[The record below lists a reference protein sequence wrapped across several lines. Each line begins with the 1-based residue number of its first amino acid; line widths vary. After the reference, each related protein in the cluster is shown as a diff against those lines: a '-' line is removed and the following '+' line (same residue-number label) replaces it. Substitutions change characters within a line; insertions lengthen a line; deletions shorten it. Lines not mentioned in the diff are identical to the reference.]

1 MKASSHCAA
10 LIKKYDGLATG
21 AYFKNGQY
29 VIGYGRRGVSRFD
42 KITPHDAEV
51 MLKHDLDEMGK
62 KLEQALYD
70 QCITVTQSQFD
81 ALLALSYAEGLV
93 AVKKS
98 LVWKYLLRHKP
109 DKAAEHFLDFI
120 YEQSLEAGKVKRP
133 YLVARRKAEKQL
145 FLEN

>member
-29 VIGYGRRGVSRFD
+29 VIGYGRRGVSKYE

-51 MLKHDLDEMGK
+51 MLRYDLDVLGN
-62 KLEQALYD
+62 KLEKALYD

-81 ALLALSYAEGLV
+81 GLLALAYSEGLV

-98 LVWKYLLRHKP
+98 LVWKYLLRHQP
-109 DKAAEHFLDFI
+109 NKAAEHFLDFV
-120 YEQSLEAGKVKRP
+120 YETSLEHGKVKRP
-133 YLVARRKAEKQL
+133 YLVVRRKAEQQL
-145 FLEN
+145 FLGN